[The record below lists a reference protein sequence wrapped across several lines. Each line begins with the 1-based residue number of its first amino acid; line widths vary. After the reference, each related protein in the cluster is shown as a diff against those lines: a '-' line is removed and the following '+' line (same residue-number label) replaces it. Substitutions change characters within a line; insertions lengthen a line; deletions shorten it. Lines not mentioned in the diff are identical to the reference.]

1 MTANQHEPNATIHAS
16 AVALDGQG
24 LLILGPPGSGKS
36 ALALA
41 LMAMGTQ
48 LVADDRVR
56 LVRRGDRLVASCPP
70 SLSGLIEAR
79 GVGIL
84 RAAAAGDTPLSL
96 AVNLGQ
102 AEDARLPP
110 RRRIDFHGIELDLVL
125 GPMGPHLGAAL
136 RQMLIGGRFA

>member
-1 MTANQHEPNATIHAS
+1 MTGTSDTVHGS

-24 LLILGPPGSGKS
+24 LLILGPAGVGKS

-41 LMAMGTQ
+41 LMALGAG

-56 LVRRGDRLVASCPP
+56 LTRRAGALVASCPP
-70 SLSGLIEAR
+70 ALSGLIEAR
-79 GVGIL
+79 GIGIL
-84 RAAAAGDTPLSL
+84 RADPAGDTAL
-96 AVNLGQ
+96 ALVVDLGR

-110 RRRIDFHGIELDLVL
+110 ERRITLHEVELSLVL

>member
-1 MTANQHEPNATIHAS
+1 MTTDDQGRQGTIHAS
-16 AVALDGQG
+16 AVALDGRG

-36 ALALA
+36 TLALA
-41 LMAMGTQ
+41 LLAMGGQ

-84 RAAAAGDTPLSL
+84 RAGAAGDAPLSL
-96 AVNLGQ
+96 AVDLGR

-110 RRRIDFHGIELDLVL
+110 LRHITLHGVELDLVL